1 METDLAVPASGLSSR
16 RIGAIVTV
24 RGPQG
29 VEYRGRVTSMDG
41 EIAVVRAFEELPH
54 PVESPLNI
62 TLVQAI
68 PKKEKM
74 GFIVEKAT
82 EARRTQDPSLPFHEE
97 RRCRGWGRAGQIA
110 SMAGHRPP
118 GA

>member
-1 METDLAVPASGLSSR
+1 
-16 RIGAIVTV
+16 
-24 RGPQG
+24 
-29 VEYRGRVTSMDG
+29 MDG

-54 PVESPLNI
+54 PAESPLSI

-82 EARRTQDPSLPFHEE
+82 ELGVHRILPCLSTRAAAEGVGGGKNKSHRWRNTPAGRMSSAEGASFPSFRLYPTSGRR
-97 RRCRGWGRAGQIA
+97 
-110 SMAGHRPP
+110 
-118 GA
+118 